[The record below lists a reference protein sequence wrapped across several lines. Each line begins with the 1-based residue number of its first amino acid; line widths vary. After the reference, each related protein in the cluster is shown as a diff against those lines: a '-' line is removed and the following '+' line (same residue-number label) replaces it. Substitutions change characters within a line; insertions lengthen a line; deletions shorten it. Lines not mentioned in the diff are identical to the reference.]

1 MSSNEY
7 EEVDAPIV
15 EAELVEE
22 KAPFYQGYDAG
33 LRDMKMAIME
43 ALDDGSECSLWALDV
58 VGSL

>member
-1 MSSNEY
+1 MTEGEY

-15 EAELVEE
+15 EAEIVEE
-22 KAPFYQGYDAG
+22 EKPFNEGYEAG
-33 LRDMKMAIME
+33 LRDMKMAVMK

>member
-1 MSSNEY
+1 MSDKY

-15 EAELVEE
+15 EAELVED
-22 KAPFYQGYDAG
+22 KTPFDEGYEAG
-33 LRDMKMAIME
+33 VRDMKAAAMD